1 MASKFRGA
9 ATSSQAEFRKDT
21 PQSARMNALRD
32 LMNVGPLEENILADI
47 HNEMGTL
54 YQGVVDENVQQINPT
69 VGGGIDPSRS
79 VSNTYDRKG
88 IGYTGPGEVETRVA
102 GNVGRSQELYNEQFM
117 QGVAPG
123 HPGLDPEQ
131 DIPYLSPEQEIYY
144 LKEFARLKGVTTLE
158 VESSPALREEFGR
171 YLGQKTMTID
181 YNRYYGYTP
190 EGETYRGPNGGKVP
204 TAYRMPTQIGK
215 YNREAYPD
223 STSTPQL
230 LTSEMARGDREKIVQ
245 NLVDYGMLRE
255 HAEERYDAA
264 LLMDPEKGVI
274 ADNMSAVAA
283 ASTSDSAKASY
294 KYFED
299 GMAGMS
305 AKVHKSLQ
313 RTMRQGAM
321 GPRAIERFA
330 MKFEKGNPNFTRTQA
345 REFLYSFI
353 AAYAVVAEAN
363 PNAGLAFSDYM
374 LLSVFNHARTKIHS
388 HERKKQDSESEATRS
403 ETTEEAQKR
412 GERNL
417 LVGINDER
425 KIGLPIL
432 TELGFPNATTEQQ
445 AIAGAL
451 ARSIVVD
458 AFQDV
463 DANPQSEG
471 FGNWNRKLFE
481 KEQIAETNPDGSL
494 VLDEYGKEKLH
505 DSFTLTGEGLEIAE
519 RLVPLFNTVMPSA
532 RKKVRKQR
540 RPVKQ
545 GVGPRKTQNT
555 KDIFGNKVDHG
566 DTAEMDDMK
575 NVAENTGVG
584 INPLMTK
591 IMGEI
596 AQEAETIQTG
606 HGSNLDSPKYI
617 AAYQQTMM
625 YDIQHAKYQNMKGDG
640 TGEKGTY
647 HNRPGK
653 VLKRDRQGNFLK
665 KNEATGIDEIVEQ
678 DFADALDDYSDRIK
692 DAEFDHA
699 IQFLKDNL
707 GTEFFYD
714 YFFGLNTRLNV
725 DQTDGN
731 YQHSKMIRSVI
742 QSYKPFDYQLNNSI
756 HVISL
761 KAGIMKRFGYDK
773 MDVLTAA
780 DQFDKE
786 VGAWA
791 TTTTKEKI
799 AIGKEWEGWATVA
812 SIAEAVEFY
821 KYLQDP
827 SAVSYPTGFY
837 TEIDGLTNGMA
848 HSAVQS
854 GDMRTGWGAGVFD
867 PIRYDHWV
875 RNYDMIEKHQREGN
889 LQALIDLEKEKGN
902 SIQFEVFLD
911 AYNRV
916 NENMKDNI
924 RRLWGSS
931 KKGLSGVPPTNVGLP
946 GLLSQG
952 ASDAMVAIMELAHA
966 GGDGKGQGSK
976 RFMDAIRIMTKV
988 DETGK
993 PRNKLGRAFVKKP
1006 VMIFGY
1012 GAGAARIG
1020 EAVRMFVD
1028 DLFMQDPSLR
1038 QEFIDNGIDIDKE
1051 FIDPLGVIAAE
1062 AVTQSFGI
1070 IKEFATTLSQAAKV
1084 ASDQRFA
1091 LNIPTLAGYKI
1102 NLGGKTYK
1110 IDLGPGQTVKYQY
1123 YPGDFASEKLLAEEG
1138 KRMATSR
1145 SHLMKA
1151 EFDPFFEIGGYL
1163 KAATQITVMMNHAN
1177 DNINMNRHLVNVH
1190 RRKLANRKT
1199 PIEYNSTVTERGNTA
1214 LHIFDGLLVM
1224 PFEAEMHA
1232 DELNLVF
1239 KQMATGQKKSGLDN
1253 RGHTSFVIDAL
1264 TYEMRANGDRIVD
1277 PLAGN
1282 IGTRTKLLDFDLNH
1296 KRLLNE
1302 EGKALAAIGDN
1313 SGPWG
1318 TWHPLLDKYA
1328 FQWTE
1333 KAAEVLAK
1341 LNMFDKRRQTMA
1353 NQVSNY
1359 HQFFWATQKVD
1370 KIIQNNP
1377 ERVKAHM
1384 KARRKIA
1391 A

>member
-1 MASKFRGA
+1 
-9 ATSSQAEFRKDT
+9 
-21 PQSARMNALRD
+21 
-32 LMNVGPLEENILADI
+32 
-47 HNEMGTL
+47 
-54 YQGVVDENVQQINPT
+54 
-69 VGGGIDPSRS
+69 
-79 VSNTYDRKG
+79 
-88 IGYTGPGEVETRVA
+88 
-102 GNVGRSQELYNEQFM
+102 
-117 QGVAPG
+117 
-123 HPGLDPEQ
+123 
-131 DIPYLSPEQEIYY
+131 
-144 LKEFARLKGVTTLE
+144 
-158 VESSPALREEFGR
+158 
-171 YLGQKTMTID
+171 
-181 YNRYYGYTP
+181 
-190 EGETYRGPNGGKVP
+190 
-204 TAYRMPTQIGK
+204 
-215 YNREAYPD
+215 
-223 STSTPQL
+223 
-230 LTSEMARGDREKIVQ
+230 
-245 NLVDYGMLRE
+245 
-255 HAEERYDAA
+255 
-264 LLMDPEKGVI
+264 
-274 ADNMSAVAA
+274 
-283 ASTSDSAKASY
+283 
-294 KYFED
+294 
-299 GMAGMS
+299 
-305 AKVHKSLQ
+305 
-313 RTMRQGAM
+313 
-321 GPRAIERFA
+321 
-330 MKFEKGNPNFTRTQA
+330 
-345 REFLYSFI
+345 
-353 AAYAVVAEAN
+353 
-363 PNAGLAFSDYM
+363 
-374 LLSVFNHARTKIHS
+374 
-388 HERKKQDSESEATRS
+388 
-403 ETTEEAQKR
+403 
-412 GERNL
+412 
-417 LVGINDER
+417 
-425 KIGLPIL
+425 
-432 TELGFPNATTEQQ
+432 
-445 AIAGAL
+445 
-451 ARSIVVD
+451 
-458 AFQDV
+458 
-463 DANPQSEG
+463 
-471 FGNWNRKLFE
+471 
-481 KEQIAETNPDGSL
+481 
-494 VLDEYGKEKLH
+494 
-505 DSFTLTGEGLEIAE
+505 
-519 RLVPLFNTVMPSA
+519 
-532 RKKVRKQR
+532 
-540 RPVKQ
+540 
-545 GVGPRKTQNT
+545 
-555 KDIFGNKVDHG
+555 
-566 DTAEMDDMK
+566 
-575 NVAENTGVG
+575 
-584 INPLMTK
+584 
-591 IMGEI
+591 
-596 AQEAETIQTG
+596 
-606 HGSNLDSPKYI
+606 
-617 AAYQQTMM
+617 
-625 YDIQHAKYQNMKGDG
+625 
-640 TGEKGTY
+640 
-647 HNRPGK
+647 
-653 VLKRDRQGNFLK
+653 
-665 KNEATGIDEIVEQ
+665 
-678 DFADALDDYSDRIK
+678 
-692 DAEFDHA
+692 
-699 IQFLKDNL
+699 
-707 GTEFFYD
+707 
-714 YFFGLNTRLNV
+714 
-725 DQTDGN
+725 
-731 YQHSKMIRSVI
+731 
-742 QSYKPFDYQLNNSI
+742 
-756 HVISL
+756 
-761 KAGIMKRFGYDK
+761 
-773 MDVLTAA
+773 
-780 DQFDKE
+780 
-786 VGAWA
+786 
-791 TTTTKEKI
+791 
-799 AIGKEWEGWATVA
+799 
-812 SIAEAVEFY
+812 
-821 KYLQDP
+821 
-827 SAVSYPTGFY
+827 
-837 TEIDGLTNGMA
+837 
-848 HSAVQS
+848 
-854 GDMRTGWGAGVFD
+854 MRTGWGAGVFD

-1084 ASDQRFA
+1084 ASDQKFA

-1328 FQWTE
+1328 FQWTGE
-1333 KAAEVLAK
+1333 AAEVLAK